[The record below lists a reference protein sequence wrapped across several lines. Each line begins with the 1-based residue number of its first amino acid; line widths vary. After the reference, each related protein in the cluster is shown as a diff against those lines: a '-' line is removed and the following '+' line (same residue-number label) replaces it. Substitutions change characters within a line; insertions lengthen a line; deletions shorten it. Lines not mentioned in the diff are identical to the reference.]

1 MIQHTVMRIQ
11 SMSNKAL
18 GTRIKAIA
26 RSAGK
31 HSYEKLL
38 VFYYALRASKLVQLG
53 ESAKQAL
60 ENLGV
65 VV

>member
-1 MIQHTVMRIQ
+1 MRIQ

-26 RSAGK
+26 RAAGK

-38 VFYYALRASKLVQLG
+38 VFYYALKASNLLQLSD
-53 ESAKQAL
+53 SAKAAL
-60 ENLGV
+60 DRLGLV
-65 VV
+65 VT